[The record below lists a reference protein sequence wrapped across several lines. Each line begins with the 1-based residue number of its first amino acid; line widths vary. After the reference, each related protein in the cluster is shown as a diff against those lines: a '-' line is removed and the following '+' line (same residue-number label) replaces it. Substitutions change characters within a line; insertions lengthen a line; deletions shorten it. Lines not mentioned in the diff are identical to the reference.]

1 MAPLFFALAIRSAKK
16 YTQLKRGTYAALAVR
31 VSGHVDNFLY
41 KAEENIV
48 PHITIQM
55 YPGRDDET
63 KKRLAQAV
71 LETASKEL
79 KREKEHFSVSVV
91 DVPQDE
97 WKGKVYDKV
106 LADKNTI
113 IQPGYK
119 M

>member
-1 MAPLFFALAIRSAKK
+1 MNLEKLQFFEVLIIFGKK
-16 YTQLKRGTYAALAVR
+16 GV
-31 VSGHVDNFLY
+31 
-41 KAEENIV
+41 IM

-55 YPGRDDET
+55 YPGRDEET
-63 KKRLAQAV
+63 KKRLADAI

-79 KREKEHFSVSVV
+79 GREKEHFSVSVV
-91 DVPQDE
+91 DVAQEE
-97 WKGKVYDKV
+97 WKAKVYDKV

>member
-1 MAPLFFALAIRSAKK
+1 
-16 YTQLKRGTYAALAVR
+16 ALAVR

-41 KAEENIV
+41 KAEEDIV
-48 PHITIQM
+48 PHLTIQM

-63 KKRLAQAV
+63 KTRLAQAV

-91 DVPQDE
+91 DVPQEE

>member
-1 MAPLFFALAIRSAKK
+1 M
-16 YTQLKRGTYAALAVR
+16 
-31 VSGHVDNFLY
+31 
-41 KAEENIV
+41 

-63 KKRLAQAV
+63 KKRLAEAV

-79 KREKEHFSVSVV
+79 KCEKEHFSVIVV
-91 DVPQDE
+91 DVPQEE

-106 LADKNTI
+106 RADKNTI
-113 IQPGYK
+113 IQPGYE